1 MRENNERTINN
12 GTSFKCGTSNETK
25 GIDLSKIKVY
35 LGNDDE
41 LNGVHNAWYC
51 ELVENNGEEE
61 NNCIVKLINENIGN
75 NVEENEK
82 FILIS

>member
-1 MRENNERTINN
+1 MNTQLTMQSILEVALKLEEQ
-12 GTSFKCGTSNETK
+12 GL
-25 GIDLSKIKVY
+25 DLSKIRVF

-51 ELVENNGEEE
+51 ELIENDGEEE
-61 NNCIVKLINENIGN
+61 NTMIVDLINENIGSS
-75 NVEENEK
+75 VKENEK

>member
-1 MRENNERTINN
+1 MNTQLTMQSILEVALKLEEQ
-12 GTSFKCGTSNETK
+12 GL
-25 GIDLSKIKVY
+25 DLSKIRVF

-51 ELVENNGEEE
+51 ELVENDGEEE
-61 NNCIVKLINENIGN
+61 NTMIVDLINENIDSS
-75 NVEENEK
+75 VKENEK

>member
-1 MRENNERTINN
+1 MN
-12 GTSFKCGTSNETK
+12 GQLTMEKILNVALAMKQK
-25 GIDLSKIKVY
+25 GIDLSKIKVF

-61 NNCIVKLINENIGN
+61 NNCIVELINENIGN

>member
-1 MRENNERTINN
+1 MNTQLTMQSILEVALKLEEQ
-12 GTSFKCGTSNETK
+12 GS
-25 GIDLSKIKVY
+25 DLSKIRVF

-51 ELVENNGEEE
+51 ELVENDGEEE
-61 NNCIVKLINENIGN
+61 NTMIVDLINENIGSS
-75 NVEENEK
+75 VKENEK

>member
-1 MRENNERTINN
+1 MN
-12 GTSFKCGTSNETK
+12 GQLTMEKILNVALAMKQK
-25 GIDLSKIKVY
+25 GIDLSKIKVF

-51 ELVENNGEEE
+51 ELIENNGEEE
-61 NNCIVKLINENIGN
+61 NNCIVDLINENIGN

>member
-1 MRENNERTINN
+1 MNTQLTMQSILEVALKLKEQ
-12 GTSFKCGTSNETK
+12 GL
-25 GIDLSKIKVY
+25 DLSKIRVF

-41 LNGVHNAWYC
+41 LNGVHNAWFC

-61 NNCIVKLINENIGN
+61 NNYIVDLINENIGN

>member
-1 MRENNERTINN
+1 MN
-12 GTSFKCGTSNETK
+12 GQLTMEKILNVALAMKQK
-25 GIDLSKIKVY
+25 GIDLSKIKVF

-41 LNGVHNAWYC
+41 LNGIHNAWYC

-61 NNCIVKLINENIGN
+61 NNCIVELINENIGN

>member
-1 MRENNERTINN
+1 MNTQLTMQSILEVALKLEKQ
-12 GTSFKCGTSNETK
+12 GL
-25 GIDLSKIKVY
+25 DLSKIRVF

-51 ELVENNGEEE
+51 ELVENDGEEE
-61 NNCIVKLINENIGN
+61 NNCIVDLINENIGN

>member
-1 MRENNERTINN
+1 MNEQLTMEKILNVALAM
-12 GTSFKCGTSNETK
+12 KQK

-51 ELVENNGEEE
+51 ELVENDGEEE
-61 NNCIVKLINENIGN
+61 NNCIVDLINENIGN

>member
-1 MRENNERTINN
+1 MNTQLTMQSILEVALKLEEQ
-12 GTSFKCGTSNETK
+12 GL
-25 GIDLSKIKVY
+25 DLSKIRVF

-51 ELVENNGEEE
+51 ELIENNGEEE
-61 NNCIVKLINENIGN
+61 NNCIVELINENIGN

>member
-1 MRENNERTINN
+1 MNEQLTMEKILNVALAM
-12 GTSFKCGTSNETK
+12 KQK
-25 GIDLSKIKVY
+25 GIDLSKIKVF

-41 LNGVHNAWYC
+41 LNGIHNAWYC

-61 NNCIVKLINENIGN
+61 NNCIVELINENIGN

>member
-1 MRENNERTINN
+1 MNEQLTMEQVLNVALAM
-12 GTSFKCGTSNETK
+12 KQK
-25 GIDLSKIKVY
+25 GIDLSKIKVF

-41 LNGVHNAWYC
+41 LNGIHNAWYC
-51 ELVENNGEEE
+51 ELVENDGEEE
-61 NNCIVKLINENIGN
+61 NTIIVDLINENIGN

>member
-1 MRENNERTINN
+1 MKQLTMKDILNLALELQN
-12 GTSFKCGTSNETK
+12 K
-25 GIDLSKIKVY
+25 GVNLSKLKVY
-35 LGNDDE
+35 LGDDDE

-61 NNCIVKLINENIGN
+61 NNLFVDLINENIGN
-75 NVEENEK
+75 YVEENEK

>member
-1 MRENNERTINN
+1 MNTQLTMQSILEVALKLEEQ
-12 GTSFKCGTSNETK
+12 GL
-25 GIDLSKIKVY
+25 DLSKLRVY
-35 LGNDDE
+35 LGDDDE

-61 NNCIVKLINENIGN
+61 NNCIYELINENIGN
-75 NVEENEK
+75 NFEENEK

>member
-1 MRENNERTINN
+1 MNIQLTMQSILEVALKLEEQ
-12 GTSFKCGTSNETK
+12 GL
-25 GIDLSKIKVY
+25 DLSKIRVF

-51 ELVENNGEEE
+51 ELVENDGEEE
-61 NNCIVKLINENIGN
+61 NNCIINLINENIGSY
-75 NVEENEK
+75 VEDNEK

>member
-1 MRENNERTINN
+1 MNTQLTMQSILEVALKLEEQ
-12 GTSFKCGTSNETK
+12 GL
-25 GIDLSKIKVY
+25 DLSKLRVF

-61 NNCIVKLINENIGN
+61 NNCIVELINENIGN